1 MQNRKNDNTKGRNRN
16 TKGNRKSNSPKD
28 NNQSVRRRTPE
39 EKRQPEFSP
48 EDAMS

>member
-1 MQNRKNDNTKGRNRN
+1 MQNQKNDNTKGRNRR
-16 TKGNRKSNSPKD
+16 TKGNRKLDPKD
-28 NNQSVRRRTPE
+28 NNQSVRRQTPE

>member
-1 MQNRKNDNTKGRNRN
+1 MQNLKNNNPKGRNRG
-16 TKGNRKSNSPKD
+16 TKVNRKSDPKD
-28 NNQSVRRRTPE
+28 NNQSVRRQTPE

>member
-1 MQNRKNDNTKGRNRN
+1 MQNRKKDNTKGRNRT
-16 TKGNRKSNSPKD
+16 TKDIRKSNSKD
-28 NNQSVRRRTPE
+28 NNQSVRRQTPE

>member
-1 MQNRKNDNTKGRNRN
+1 MQNQKNDNTKGRNR
-16 TKGNRKSNSPKD
+16 KSNPKD
-28 NNQSVRRRTPE
+28 NNQSVRRQTPE

>member
-1 MQNRKNDNTKGRNRN
+1 MQNRKNDNTKGRNRT
-16 TKGNRKSNSPKD
+16 TKDNRKSNSKD
-28 NNQSVRRRTPE
+28 NNQSVRRQTPE